1 MTSIGVKELI
11 GIDSRSQSFQRQPKD
26 SKGFIC
32 WFFHIFELIS
42 SHHTFRF
49 LCGQVSMGRGHRHTL
64 IFLPY
69 TKKGLGKEKCSFRKK
84 CYKSN
89 TISHNFAM
97 LIVFSC
103 WTSRIPK
110 DTCNIHRH
118 NRRMFGITLFG
129 FPQPTFLATTASKS
143 SNSAGWAKLVTRHLS
158 YLKLLYPHTW
168 EANISNAHTLCE
180 FRPDCTKFRPDC
192 KVPSYPK
199 SEKISKTEDM
209 SKASSFKRG
218 PNVHHPQEAW
228 IRNYRF

>member
-1 MTSIGVKELI
+1 MQAAEVKSNQYRSENDQHRSE
-11 GIDSRSQSFQRQPKD
+11 GIDRNWFQVIEFPKTAKGFQS
-26 SKGFIC
+26 FIC

-143 SNSAGWAKLVTRHLS
+143 STQL
-158 YLKLLYPHTW
+158 
-168 EANISNAHTLCE
+168 
-180 FRPDCTKFRPDC
+180 D
-192 KVPSYPK
+192 
-199 SEKISKTEDM
+199 
-209 SKASSFKRG
+209 G
-218 PNVHHPQEAW
+218 PN
-228 IRNYRF
+228 

>member
-97 LIVFSC
+97 LIVFFMLNQ
-103 WTSRIPK
+103 P
-110 DTCNIHRH
+110 D
-118 NRRMFGITLFG
+118 
-129 FPQPTFLATTASKS
+129 PQGYLQHTQTQSQNVWDHTIWVSTTDIFS
-143 SNSAGWAKLVTRHLS
+143 
-158 YLKLLYPHTW
+158 
-168 EANISNAHTLCE
+168 
-180 FRPDCTKFRPDC
+180 
-192 KVPSYPK
+192 
-199 SEKISKTEDM
+199 
-209 SKASSFKRG
+209 
-218 PNVHHPQEAW
+218 
-228 IRNYRF
+228 NYRKQVIKLSWMGQTSN